1 MRPPRGGA
9 GSATASPSGPGAPFG
24 YRQRRRVAFSSSPSS
39 TAAARCRRRASWRRR
54 GSAVDGLDHV
64 VVTTARADESRRVYE
79 DVLGLRLALDRTF
92 EERGLR
98 LLFFRVGGV
107 TVEVAGSLA
116 GGDADSGVDDL
127 WGLAYKVADVDAA
140 RRRLAAGG
148 FDVTEARR
156 GHKQGT
162 RVFTVRSGTNGV
174 ATLVIGPEREDG

>member
-9 GSATASPSGPGAPFG
+9 AARRHRRAVLAHRSATASGDAWRSRLRHRAP
-24 YRQRRRVAFSSSPSS
+24 RRRVAGG
-39 TAAARCRRRASWRRR
+39 ARHGAGGERGRR
-54 GSAVDGLDHV
+54 LDHV